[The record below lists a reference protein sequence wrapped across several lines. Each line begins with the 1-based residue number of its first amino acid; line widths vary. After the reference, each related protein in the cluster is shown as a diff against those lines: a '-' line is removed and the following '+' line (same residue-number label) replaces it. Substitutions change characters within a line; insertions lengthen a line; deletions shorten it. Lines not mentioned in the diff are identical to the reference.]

1 MSSQDR
7 IVEDLIR
14 DKDDVKLQVLS
25 ERIFNIVGKVG
36 ERINSK
42 TISNGQVDIRQLI
55 SSSEMNISHHP
66 DEVSTTEESLCSNA
80 KTSVREDTS
89 KVTVTGTQE
98 EADYPTRTMFLSLS
112 LIQSMTTFQFLG

>member
-1 MSSQDR
+1 M
-7 IVEDLIR
+7 
-14 DKDDVKLQVLS
+14 
-25 ERIFNIVGKVG
+25 

-80 KTSVREDTS
+80 KTSIREDTS
-89 KVTVTGTQE
+89 KVTVTRTQE

-112 LIQSMTTFQFLG
+112 LMQSMTTFQFLG

>member
-25 ERIFNIVGKVG
+25 VRIFNIVGKVG

-42 TISNGQVDIRQLI
+42 TISNGQVDIR
-55 SSSEMNISHHP
+55 
-66 DEVSTTEESLCSNA
+66 
-80 KTSVREDTS
+80 
-89 KVTVTGTQE
+89 
-98 EADYPTRTMFLSLS
+98 
-112 LIQSMTTFQFLG
+112 